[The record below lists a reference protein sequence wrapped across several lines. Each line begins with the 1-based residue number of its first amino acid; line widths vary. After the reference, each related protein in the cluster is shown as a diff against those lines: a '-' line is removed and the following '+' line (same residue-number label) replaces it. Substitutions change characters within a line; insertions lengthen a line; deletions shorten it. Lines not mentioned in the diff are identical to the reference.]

1 MTKVM
6 TTKMSS
12 KGQVV
17 LPEALR
23 QMYGWESGTAFTV
36 LVYKG
41 SIIMQPLKT
50 PTDEEIAAEFED
62 AFAQARQQA
71 KGRYDTIGHFQ
82 CTIRCSTRETHKE
95 ESKSVRA
102 VLDTNVVLSAF
113 FFKKRHLQISLC
125 RNCVKTPNII

>member
-50 PTDEEIAAEFED
+50 PSEEELAAEFED
-62 AFAQARQQA
+62 AFEESRRQA
-71 KGRYDTIGHFQ
+71 KEAGMSPRDIATAISDV
-82 CTIRCSTRETHKE
+82 RRMRRTR
-95 ESKSVRA
+95 RA
-102 VLDTNVVLSAF
+102 RA
-113 FFKKRHLQISLC
+113 
-125 RNCVKTPNII
+125 

>member
-23 QMYGWESGTAFTV
+23 QMYGWESGTAFSILT
-36 LVYKG
+36 YKG

-50 PTDEEIAAEFED
+50 PTDDEIAAEFEE
-62 AFAQARQQA
+62 AFAESRRQA
-71 KGRYDTIGHFQ
+71 KAAGMTPLDISNA
-82 CTIRCSTRETHKE
+82 ISN
-95 ESKSVRA
+95 VRNERRA
-102 VLDTNVVLSAF
+102 
-113 FFKKRHLQISLC
+113 KRA
-125 RNCVKTPNII
+125 RA

>member
-12 KGQVV
+12 RGQVV

-50 PTDEEIAAEFED
+50 PTAEEISAEFED

-71 KGRYDTIGHFQ
+71 KDAGMTPLDISNALSDVR
-82 CTIRCSTRETHKE
+82 RERRTR
-95 ESKSVRA
+95 RA
-102 VLDTNVVLSAF
+102 RA
-113 FFKKRHLQISLC
+113 
-125 RNCVKTPNII
+125 

>member
-23 QMYGWESGTAFTV
+23 QMYGWESGTAFTI
-36 LVYKG
+36 LAYKG

-50 PTDEEIAAEFED
+50 PTDDEIAAEFEG
-62 AFAQARQQA
+62 AFAQACQQA
-71 KGRYDTIGHFQ
+71 KEAGMTPSDIPKAISDVR
-82 CTIRCSTRETHKE
+82 RERRTR
-95 ESKSVRA
+95 RA
-102 VLDTNVVLSAF
+102 RV
-113 FFKKRHLQISLC
+113 
-125 RNCVKTPNII
+125 

>member
-23 QMYGWESGTAFTV
+23 QMYGWESGTAFTI
-36 LVYKG
+36 LTYKG

-50 PTDEEIAAEFED
+50 PTEDEIAAEFEA
-62 AFAQARQQA
+62 AFEESRRQA
-71 KGRYDTIGHFQ
+71 KAAGMTPMDISNAISDV
-82 CTIRCSTRETHKE
+82 CRERRRGAQG
-95 ESKSVRA
+95 ESN
-102 VLDTNVVLSAF
+102 L
-113 FFKKRHLQISLC
+113 
-125 RNCVKTPNII
+125 

>member
-23 QMYGWESGTAFTV
+23 QMYGWESGTAFSILT
-36 LVYKG
+36 YKG

-50 PTDEEIAAEFED
+50 PTDDEIAAEFEE
-62 AFAQARQQA
+62 AFAESRRQA
-71 KGRYDTIGHFQ
+71 KAAGMTPLDISNA
-82 CTIRCSTRETHKE
+82 ISN
-95 ESKSVRA
+95 VRHERRA
-102 VLDTNVVLSAF
+102 
-113 FFKKRHLQISLC
+113 KRA
-125 RNCVKTPNII
+125 RA